1 MVLMSGSEAQRC
13 HALSHGFGS
22 LSLEGRFRVVDD
34 FGVLFGKSR
43 DLVFNVGSDG
53 VDSANHTIQVGLEG
67 FRVVVLDVDWLGP
80 VSPADEPLGRANR
93 VEEL

>member
-1 MVLMSGSEAQRC
+1 MSGSEAQRR

-43 DLVFNVGSDG
+43 DLVFKVGSDG
-53 VDSANHTIQVGLEG
+53 VESANHTIQVGLEG

-80 VSPADEPLGRANR
+80 VSPADEPFGRANR